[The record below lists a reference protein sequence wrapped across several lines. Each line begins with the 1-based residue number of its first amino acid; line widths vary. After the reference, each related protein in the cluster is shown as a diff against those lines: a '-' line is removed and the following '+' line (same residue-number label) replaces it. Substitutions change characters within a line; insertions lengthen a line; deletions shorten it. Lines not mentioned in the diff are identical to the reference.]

1 MRKQTI
7 KQFAWIHWQRTK
19 KRNRTNREIIAMVID
34 PVTAFYLIPF
44 IVIGGLVLRDV
55 LIEYQALLQQVSE
68 MIFTHDMVFLG
79 IMVGQNGLFKKAP
92 ILNYSSS
99 ERLMEYVS
107 HKRRDL
113 FMLLWFK
120 QLLSY
125 FIIDSGIAVFLLI
138 VFPVYRESI
147 MSFIIVVF
155 ITQVGLI
162 IPRVY
167 LASMTGW
174 RGFIERL
181 VIQIGVLAIIAL
193 LVVSTGEQRLTIL
206 TFLLVTLATAH
217 IVGVIYIE
225 HVSDLDYIITV
236 SDHKSYRT
244 LLSKLFF
251 SKTAVKDVPI
261 KRQEWYE
268 KKRYRQKLS
277 DKTMWKLYAR
287 LISQHVSEQNGT
299 ILQMVMQLLF
309 IVVLLSLQSPMFLRV
324 GMVIFVLLF
333 IRMNNV
339 IFQSIFGRPLLKSLP
354 VRQGPWSRYY
364 GVYSIFSLMLMVL
377 VLIGYSH
384 LLYGLAFTPFESFT
398 FLLIAVILNR
408 KWLNRVIKKLTI
420 HRPKETIIYNL
431 SLVYMVGYGLAFET
445 YEPFVYGLASVIT
458 GLITVELISKRF
470 RSEKT

>member
-1 MRKQTI
+1 
-7 KQFAWIHWQRTK
+7 
-19 KRNRTNREIIAMVID
+19 MVID

-44 IVIGGLVLRDV
+44 IIIAGFVLRDV
-55 LIEYQALLQQVSE
+55 VIEYRPLLQQASE
-68 MIFTHDMVFLG
+68 VIFTRDMVFLG
-79 IMVGQNGLFKKAP
+79 IVMGQIGLFKKAP

-120 QLLSY
+120 RLLSY
-125 FIIDSGIAVFLLI
+125 FIVDSGVAAFLLI
-138 VFPVYRESI
+138 VFPTYANQ
-147 MSFIIVVF
+147 IINLIIIVF
-155 ITQVGLI
+155 ITQIGLI

-174 RGFIERL
+174 RGFFERL
-181 VIQIGVLAIIAL
+181 VIQSGVFAIIVL
-193 LVVSTGEQRLTIL
+193 LVISAGEQRFTIL
-206 TFLLVTLATAH
+206 TFLLMVLVAGQ
-217 IVGVIYIE
+217 IVGIIYIE
-225 HVSDLDYIITV
+225 RVKDLDYIITV
-236 SDHKSYRT
+236 SDHKSYRIV
-244 LLSKLFF
+244 LSKLFF
-251 SKTAVKDVPI
+251 SKTAVKDTPI

-287 LISQHVSEQNGT
+287 LIWQHISEQKST
-299 ILQMVMQLLF
+299 ILQMVMQLLV

-333 IRMNNV
+333 IRMNHV
-339 IFQSIFGRPLLKSLP
+339 IFQSIFNRPLLKSLP

-364 GVYSIFSLMLMVL
+364 GVYSIFSLILMIL
-377 VLIGYSH
+377 GLIGYSH
-384 LLYGLAFTPFESFT
+384 LLYESVFTTPESFT

-408 KWLNRVIKKLTI
+408 EWLNRVIKKLTI

-431 SLVYMVGYGLAFET
+431 SMLYMVGYGLAFVT
-445 YEPFVYGLASVIT
+445 YELFVYGLASVIT
-458 GLITVELISKRF
+458 GLTTIELISKRF